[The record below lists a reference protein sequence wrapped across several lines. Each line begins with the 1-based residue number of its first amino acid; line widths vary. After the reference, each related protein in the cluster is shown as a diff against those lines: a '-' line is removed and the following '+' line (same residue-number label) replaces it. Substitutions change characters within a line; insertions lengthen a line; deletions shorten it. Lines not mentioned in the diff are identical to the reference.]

1 MNYLQILAE
10 SAADQIDEAGDDLSQ
25 EDAILIY
32 SIAAGLQAVVPTVL
46 YVLLAYNNQ
55 VYRTTTNFVTKIFAG
70 VWWPTFIAWIATQFF
85 DCPQIR
91 EIFKYAVTI
100 SLGGPFFMYWI
111 VITDSLMTASDTQ
124 NWASWLWWTLFG
136 ALTVYTI
143 ASIVFQVI
151 FVPKVYEWVESAET
165 VESLLEEVDAIDEED
180 EEEDAEDV
188 EDDAEEELFSF

>member
-1 MNYLQILAE
+1 MNTLQILAD
-10 SAADQIDEAGDDLSQ
+10 SLADQIDSADDDFSND
-25 EDAILIY
+25 DAILIY
-32 SIAAGLQAVVPTVL
+32 SIAAGLQAVTPTIL
-46 YVLLAYNNQ
+46 YVLIAYNNA
-55 VYRTTTNFVTKIFAG
+55 VYRTTTNFLTKIFAA

-85 DCPQIR
+85 DSPQIR

-151 FVPKVYEWVESAET
+151 FVPKVYEWVDSAET
-165 VESLLEEVDAIDEED
+165 VESVLEEVDAIEEADDE
-180 EEEDAEDV
+180 A
-188 EDDAEEELFSF
+188 DAEEELFYL